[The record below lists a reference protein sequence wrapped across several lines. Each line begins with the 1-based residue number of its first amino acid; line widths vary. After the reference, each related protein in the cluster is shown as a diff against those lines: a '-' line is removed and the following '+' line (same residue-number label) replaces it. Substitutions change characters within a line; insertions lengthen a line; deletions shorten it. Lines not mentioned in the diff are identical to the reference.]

1 MAGPSDDAA
10 VQEIMDQV
18 KSLLD
23 SVMHDDPAASGA
35 HLAQGSFVAIGLDL
49 FGTDALRVPMGF
61 AAEPQ
66 YLGLTSIQVGEG
78 LAVAELRGRN
88 ASDEEV
94 SVCSLF
100 LSGNAG
106 GWQVEDLW
114 PVQADGDLQ
123 VEAIAEPTRLFYSGD
138 LQLALRDDARLDP
151 VERQLVPGMQ
161 GTGMGLHLLE
171 RGVHLWRSYRE
182 AVAPDEGEPA
192 AWAAGLHLAMELLDG
207 TEPDIDAVA
216 AQYNV
221 PGESAIERF
230 TAVMN
235 QLSAEGEAGT
245 QESAPPPP
253 PPPSSL
259 QILDSSGRPIPRGGR
274 GDQGGSGIILPRG

>member
-1 MAGPSDDAA
+1 MAGPGDDAV

-23 SVMHDDPAASGA
+23 SVMHDDPITSATR
-35 HLAQGSFVAIGLDL
+35 LAPGSFVAIGLDL

-66 YLGLTSIQVGEG
+66 YLGLTAIQVGEG

-88 ASDEEV
+88 ANEEEV

-100 LSGNAG
+100 LTSNAD

-114 PVQADGDLQ
+114 PVPADGDLQ
-123 VEAIAEPTRLFYSGD
+123 VEAIADPTRLFYSGD
-138 LQLALRDDARLDP
+138 LQLALRDEASLDT
-151 VERQLVPGMQ
+151 VERQLVPSMQ
-161 GTGMGLHLLE
+161 ETGMGLHLLE
-171 RGVHLWRSYRE
+171 RAVHLWRSFKG
-182 AVAPDEGEPA
+182 AVAPDEGDPA

-207 TEPDIDAVA
+207 NEPDVDAVA
-216 AQYNV
+216 ARYHV
-221 PGESAIERF
+221 LGEAAIDRF

-235 QLSAEGEAGT
+235 QLSAEGEAEP
-245 QESAPPPP
+245 QQNASPPP
-253 PPPSSL
+253 PPPSGL

-274 GDQGGSGIILPRG
+274 SDQGGGIILPRG